1 LRSPPQDPH
10 RTRAEAALDPLPGG
24 GWAMDLKEE
33 AILGEAIGSHWYYV
47 AKGRALGAMLGR
59 IRVPEV
65 LDVGAGSGVF
75 SRQLLD
81 AGVCERAL
89 CVDPGYPEERR
100 ERYHGHEI
108 EFRRSVERVPQ
119 NLVLMMDVLEHVD
132 DDVGLLRSY
141 GQRMPGNGRVLIT
154 VPAFPF
160 LWSGHD
166 VFLEHRRRYTLGSLE
181 AVVGAAGLRVVRSRY
196 FFGLLFP
203 AIAMLRLRDRHRLGA
218 GRIEARSTLRA
229 YPGTLNHVLTLI
241 HEVERVILFPVNRL
255 AGLSIF
261 CLVRRS

>member
-1 LRSPPQDPH
+1 
-10 RTRAEAALDPLPGG
+10 
-24 GWAMDLKEE
+24 MDLKEE
-33 AILGEAIGSHWYYV
+33 AILGEAIGSHWYYR
-47 AKGRALGAMLGR
+47 AKGRALCAMLGR

-108 EFRRSVERVPQ
+108 EFRRSVERIPQ
-119 NLVLMMDVLEHVD
+119 SLLLMMDVLEHVD
-132 DDVGLLRSY
+132 DDLGLLRSY
-141 GQRMPGNGRVLIT
+141 GRRMADDARVLIT

-166 VFLEHRRRYTLGSLE
+166 VFLEHRRRYTLASLE
-181 AVVGAAGLRVVRSRY
+181 AMVGAANLRVVRSRY

-203 AIAMLRLRDRHRLGA
+203 VVAAMRLRDRHRLGA
-218 GRIEARSTLRA
+218 GRVEPRSALRA
-229 YPGTLNHVLTLI
+229 YPATLNCVLTLT
-241 HEVERVILFPVNRL
+241 HDLERAILFPLNRL

-261 CLVRRS
+261 CLARRP